1 MGFSL
6 ARSGNA
12 GYQSG
17 YLRSGAWFR
26 RRRAWFAG
34 IEARGQQVV
43 CLVCGAEK
51 ALDLHHVDYH
61 GVSQAGDG
69 SWIAG
74 EADEDLMPL
83 CRGCHEELHAELD
96 RRRRDF
102 WGWDRRRASAV
113 LVVALRRVRLEAAD
127 NTRGGGSTRA
137 GRART
142 RTRGRR

>member
-6 ARSGNA
+6 GRSGNA
-12 GYQSG
+12 AYATG

-26 RRRAWFAG
+26 RRRAWFSAVETTG
-34 IEARGQQVV
+34 RQVV
-43 CLVCGAEK
+43 CLVCGTDGP
-51 ALDLHHVDYH
+51 LDLHHVDYA
-61 GVSQAGDG
+61 GVRQAADG

-83 CRGCHEELHAELD
+83 CRGCHETLHAELD

-102 WGWDRRRASAV
+102 WGWDRRRATAV
-113 LVVALRRVRLEAAD
+113 LVVGLRRARL
-127 NTRGGGSTRA
+127 GGSDQHR
-137 GRART
+137 